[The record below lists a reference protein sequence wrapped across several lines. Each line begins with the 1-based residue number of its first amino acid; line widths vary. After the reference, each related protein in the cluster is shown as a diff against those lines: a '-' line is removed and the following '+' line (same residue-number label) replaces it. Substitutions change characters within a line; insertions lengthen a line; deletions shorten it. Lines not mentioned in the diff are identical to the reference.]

1 MDLHHRPSTAE
12 LTAELDGTARR
23 ALDARVPFASRKEV
37 ERYSQL
43 LPNLYDD
50 RGPIE
55 YPATRISRQ
64 RTSKI
69 SRQSKAV
76 RLRRTALL
84 ALLPGGCGT
93 TLIY

>member
-43 LPNLYDD
+43 LLNLYDD

-55 YPATRISRQ
+55 YPTTRISRQ
-64 RTSKI
+64 RTSR
-69 SRQSKAV
+69 SM
-76 RLRRTALL
+76 
-84 ALLPGGCGT
+84 
-93 TLIY
+93 